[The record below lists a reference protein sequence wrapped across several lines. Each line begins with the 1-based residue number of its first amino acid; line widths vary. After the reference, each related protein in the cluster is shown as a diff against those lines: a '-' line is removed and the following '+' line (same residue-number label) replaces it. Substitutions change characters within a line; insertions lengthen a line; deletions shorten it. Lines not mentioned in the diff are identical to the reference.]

1 MHLLFLAL
9 FLLLLFIVSTIANIV
24 SLLFNTEYEQNN
36 NNDNKNIAYAHF
48 VTDTDKGNAVIKKI
62 DNKYQVAFLPYP
74 TLPVINDNSTKLN
87 FSVMENNTD
96 VFGVFVSLVIKD
108 KNTDKIVEQI
118 PYKFHEFGDVTF
130 PYTFQNVSDYTVTLE
145 SRINGDPKYQSEPL
159 KASFDISVQDP
170 SSNISSNFVKAMVY
184 YVNPAAAGIL
194 GILIYSQLKK
204 KRRKE

>member
-9 FLLLLFIVSTIANIV
+9 FLLLLFIVSTTTNIV

-36 NNDNKNIAYAHF
+36 NNNENIAYAHF
-48 VTDTDKGNAVIKKI
+48 FTSKDKGDAVIKNI

-74 TLPVINDNSTKLN
+74 TVPFINDNSTKLN
-87 FSVMENNTD
+87 FSVMENNSD

-130 PYTFQNVSDYTVTLE
+130 PYTFQNVSDYTLTLE
-145 SRINGDPKYQSEPL
+145 SRINGDPKYEAEPL

-194 GILIYSQLKK
+194 GILVYSQLKK